1 MLRVEA
7 AGRGLAAPL
16 AGPIAAARVVEQAAR
31 QSERAGFTWTEGQ
44 RRATIDLLTSPDRV
58 TAVQGYAGTAKTTTV
73 LATYAQ
79 AAKQRG
85 MAVTALAPTASA
97 AGVLG
102 HSLGLRSDTVA
113 RHLLAPEAKM
123 PGRQAVWMVDEASML
138 SAHDM
143 ARLLSSADKA
153 GARVVLVGDVRQLGS
168 VGAGAAF
175 AQLQAAGM
183 PTAKLAEVVRQ
194 TNADTREAVMASI
207 EGHAGKAM
215 AALERGGGQVLE
227 AASAQERLTLMA
239 DHYTAMAPEQRA
251 KTLVIEPSREGRDR
265 LTGLIRENLAAK
277 GELSSSG
284 LTFESLVA
292 KGLTRAETR
301 EPPALPSA
309 ISSASPAIMRPRA

>member
-1 MLRVEA
+1 
-7 AGRGLAAPL
+7 
-16 AGPIAAARVVEQAAR
+16 
-31 QSERAGFTWTEGQ
+31 
-44 RRATIDLLTSPDRV
+44 V

-123 PGRQAVWMVDEASML
+123 PGRAVWMVDEASML

-227 AASAQERLTLMA
+227 PP
-239 DHYTAMAPEQRA
+239 APR
-251 KTLVIEPSREGRDR
+251 
-265 LTGLIRENLAAK
+265 
-277 GELSSSG
+277 SG
-284 LTFESLVA
+284 L
-292 KGLTRAETR
+292 
-301 EPPALPSA
+301 P
-309 ISSASPAIMRPRA
+309 